1 MRALSR
7 PKPQP
12 LRPRRV
18 VPSDRWVGWLLVAPS
33 LLFIFG
39 LLGYP
44 LLYSLV
50 IMFMDLNIT
59 RPWLGPQFVGLGNF
73 IDMAQAPEFWAS
85 LARTLYFAAVSII
98 LGTPV
103 ALIFAILLNQDF
115 PLRGLARGLMMIPWA
130 IPHVVNGVIWARIY
144 DANYGM
150 LNGLLY
156 QLGLIQSYIPW
167 LTNPNLALFLVVI
180 AEVWVSTPGLTL
192 LFLAGLQTI
201 PSELYEAASCDGA
214 GMFQRFWYITL
225 PLLKPMG
232 LVVLVLKTISAFG
245 IFDIVYVLTGG
256 GPANS
261 TQVLGYYIYMESF
274 KYLHVGYGAALSYV
288 FAAIILVLVFIY
300 VRLLRFESIREG
312 A

>member
-1 MRALSR
+1 MLTRAFQPR
-7 PKPQP
+7 PIA
-12 LRPRRV
+12 RRA
-18 VPSDRWVGWLLVAPS
+18 PILTERRLGWLLVAPS

-50 IMFMDLNIT
+50 LMFMDLNIT
-59 RPWLGPQFVGLGNF
+59 RPWIGPEFVGLGNF
-73 IDMAQAPEFWAS
+73 VDMVQKAEFWAS
-85 LARTLYFAAVSII
+85 LGRTVYFAAISIL
-98 LGTPV
+98 LGAPI
-103 ALIFAILLNQDF
+103 ALLFAILLNQEF
-115 PLRGLARGLMMIPWA
+115 PLRGLARGLMMVPWA
-130 IPHVVNGVIWARIY
+130 IPHVINGLIWARIY
-144 DANYGM
+144 DANYGL

-156 QLGLIQSYIPW
+156 QLGLLQSYVPW
-167 LTNPNLALFLVVI
+167 LTNPAYALFLVVI

-201 PSELYEAASCDGA
+201 PRELYESAQCDGA
-214 GMFQRFWYITL
+214 TTWQSFRHITL

-245 IFDIVYVLTGG
+245 IFDIIYVLTSG

-288 FAAIILVLVFIY
+288 IALFILVLVVVY
-300 VRLLRFESIREG
+300 ARLLRVEAIQE
-312 A
+312 AI

>member
-85 LARTLYFAAVSII
+85 LGRTLYFAAVSII

-288 FAAIILVLVFIY
+288 VAAIILVLVFIY

>member
-1 MRALSR
+1 MRAISQPEPR
-7 PKPQP
+7 P
-12 LRPRRV
+12 LRQRRFILT
-18 VPSDRWVGWLLVAPS
+18 DRWLGWLLVAPS
-33 LLFIFG
+33 FLFIFG

-59 RPWLGPQFVGLGNF
+59 RPWIGPQFVGLGNF
-73 IDMAQAPEFWAS
+73 IDMVQNSEFWAS
-85 LARTLYFAAVSII
+85 LGRTLYFAAVSII
-98 LGTPV
+98 LGTPI
-103 ALIFAILLNQDF
+103 ALIFAIILNQDF

-156 QLGLIQSYIPW
+156 QVGIIQDYIPW
-167 LTNPNLALFLVVI
+167 LTNPNLALFLIVV

-201 PSELYEAASCDGA
+201 PAELYEAASCDGA
-214 GMFQRFWYITL
+214 GVLQKFWYITL

-232 LVVLVLKTISAFG
+232 LVALVLKTISAFG
-245 IFDIVYVLTGG
+245 IFDIIYVLTGG

-288 FAAIILVLVFIY
+288 IAAIILLLVFIY
-300 VRLLRFESIREG
+300 SRILRFEGVQE
-312 A
+312 AA